1 MNLTAL
7 KYVVALA
14 QERHFGRA
22 AQACA
27 VSQPTLSIAVKKL
40 EEELH
45 VQLFERTTSAVSTT
59 PLGEEIVRQAQ
70 AVLAQADTLREIARR
85 GADALAGPMRVGMAP
100 SIRPGLQAALTRQ
113 LRAAVPQMV
122 LQVQEEPADELLDAV
137 RAGRLDAA
145 IVSEHAADRTLRTQP
160 LYEEPC
166 LLAVP
171 ASHALARQQRVRID
185 DLRGQTLLLPE
196 PGDCLREHVLR
207 ICPELTRRARQG
219 EAVFHSIKGASLQTL
234 QDMVAAGLGLA
245 IVPQLCAAPAAGAPG
260 RELRYLPLDGRAP
273 ARRVVLAWR
282 RSYSRQP
289 ALQALLDALRDCE
302 LPGVRPVE
310 GGPIETG

>member
-7 KYVVALA
+7 KYVVTLA

-40 EEELH
+40 EEELQ

-59 PLGEEIVRQAQ
+59 PVGEEIVRQAQ
-70 AVLAQADTLREIARR
+70 AVLAQAETLREIARR
-85 GADALAGPMRVGMAP
+85 STDVLAGPMRLGMAP
-100 SIRPGLQAALTRQ
+100 SIRPGLQAVLAQR
-113 LRAAVPQMV
+113 LRADAPQLT
-122 LQVQEEPADELLDAV
+122 LQVHEEPADALLELV
-137 RAGRLDAA
+137 RAGGLDAA
-145 IVSEHAADRTLRTQP
+145 LVSEHAADRTLRTRL

-171 ASHALARQQRVRID
+171 SAHPLAQQQLVRLQ

-196 PGDCLREHVLR
+196 PGDCFREHVLR
-207 ICPELTRRARQG
+207 MCPELARRARQG

-234 QDMVAAGLGLA
+234 AHMVAAGMGLA
-245 IVPQLCAAPAAGAPG
+245 VLPSLSTGALKSGMDPQD
-260 RELRYLPLDGRAP
+260 LRYLPFEPQAP

-282 RSYSRQP
+282 RSYIRQP
-289 ALQALLDALRDCE
+289 VLQTLQHSLRRCE
-302 LPGVRPVE
+302 LPGLHWLLLDPEV
-310 GGPIETG
+310 